1 VNETFARQIEHLRK
15 PFGNVVVAGLV
26 AMLLMMMML
35 FQFTHVAYQLS
46 GRVVHRHRHVDVV
59 SQKTQH
65 HQQTEHFGSR

>member
-35 FQFTHVAYQLS
+35 FL
-46 GRVVHRHRHVDVV
+46 
-59 SQKTQH
+59 
-65 HQQTEHFGSR
+65 

>member
-1 VNETFARQIEHLRK
+1 VNETFTRQLEQVLK
-15 PFGNVVVAGLV
+15 PCGNVVFVAAV
-26 AMLLMMMML
+26 AMLLLMIVL